1 MLGWLFPSPV
11 GIGYSDGG
19 EWKGNHVAY
28 RFEPDE
34 SVREAIRRCSD
45 EQLRRAEQEL
55 KEGVNDNPV
64 AAVHAARKAVKRE
77 RALLRLSRDAISSSR
92 RREEN
97 AALRD
102 AARRL
107 SETRDAE
114 VVVQVLDDLSHR
126 FAGQLPES
134 AFTAFRERLAARRNS
149 ARSRLHDPT
158 LSATVV
164 DELSAVRLRIADWRL
179 KRGGWKA
186 LDGGLRRTY
195 RRGRD
200 AFEQA
205 RAEPDVTHLHEW
217 RKRSK
222 DLWYELRLLGPVC
235 GHAVRGQAKDAHE
248 LSDLLGDD
256 HDLAVLRQTLI
267 QLGGDVPADLDAV
280 LGLIDV
286 RRDQLQTQ
294 ALHVGERVYAEKPS
308 AFRRRI
314 HTCWRAGR
322 SQARAARSRD
332 PSQVADATRSL
343 VAT

>member
-134 AFTAFRERLAARRNS
+134 TFTAFHERLAARRNS

-158 LSATVV
+158 LPATVV
-164 DELSAVRLRIADWRL
+164 DEL
-179 KRGGWKA
+179 
-186 LDGGLRRTY
+186 
-195 RRGRD
+195 
-200 AFEQA
+200 
-205 RAEPDVTHLHEW
+205 
-217 RKRSK
+217 
-222 DLWYELRLLGPVC
+222 
-235 GHAVRGQAKDAHE
+235 
-248 LSDLLGDD
+248 
-256 HDLAVLRQTLI
+256 
-267 QLGGDVPADLDAV
+267 
-280 LGLIDV
+280 
-286 RRDQLQTQ
+286 
-294 ALHVGERVYAEKPS
+294 
-308 AFRRRI
+308 
-314 HTCWRAGR
+314 
-322 SQARAARSRD
+322 
-332 PSQVADATRSL
+332 
-343 VAT
+343 